1 MQALERLPGLKA
13 LDLTGARI
21 SDDALRH
28 VAGLDR
34 LESLVLVGTH
44 VGDEGMR
51 HLAAI
56 TSLRYLD
63 LTGTEVGDAGLAHLA
78 GLKNLQTLR
87 LAGTLIT
94 DGGMSYLRGFADLRI
109 LDLYGTGITGKG
121 VLQLGGLRRIRELD
135 LFGWSHSS
143 TYEDQNI
150 QPSRYDALL
159 ELGRR
164 GSLPDL
170 ERFSAM
176 ESDNAAGLGN
186 FPALRSLS
194 LSVRKARDFEPLR
207 GLKQLRA
214 LGLDLWGDH
223 VDWPDSA
230 WANLDALQNLESL
243 VFFQGARPRTFR
255 AQPALRHVGRLGALK
270 YLRLD
275 LVGASGYDLAL
286 LAPLRNLRHLEL
298 GSDALN
304 AEELARLPKFEH
316 LQFLSLSAYS
326 IGERGLRALPKLE
339 SLKALDLCGCAL
351 TIAELGCLRKF
362 PRLEELNLGAVSP
375 ADQSAIS
382 LYDPD
387 LDELHALKSLRVLD
401 LQGTQV
407 TEEGIA
413 ALRHALPGLQT
424 VKHDV
429 QQRAGASPRGDSALP
444 SGQAW
449 FRQRH
454 ALGNVLVEALVST
467 YPIDPNGRAA
477 HATVIQVYLGPQD
490 LCGKSFVG
498 QYPFVPNGYDVV
510 AANGRLA
517 KEELVLT
524 HLERSADGSYTM
536 PIYELPLFQARW
548 PAWLV
553 DPLADPLFGYLG
565 PPSDFHRQRKL
576 AEFLR
581 TVSLTPE
588 RQQVAFLCERLIGG
602 SDIEAQAAVD
612 VLLSDPREGCKDR
625 VFGPIEDD
633 RLPLPRRILID
644 RTAAAWDWPNTPEAM
659 KRIARLVAVT
669 EALENKPLVTV
680 RAKQDAVGVLMD
692 LSQGAGRSQAF
703 QALVRMA
710 KDSSVR
716 EVRAD
721 AICKLSVL
729 APYNAAEARQVE
741 ALLQGIPGP
750 DQQSLKEALAQP
762 RRP

>member
-1 MQALERLPGLKA
+1 MRGAAVDDGPLQALERLPGLKA

-194 LSVRKARDFEPLR
+194 LSVRKRDFEPLR

-275 LVGASGYDLAL
+275 LV
-286 LAPLRNLRHLEL
+286 APRDTTWRC
-298 GSDALN
+298 S
-304 AEELARLPKFEH
+304 
-316 LQFLSLSAYS
+316 
-326 IGERGLRALPKLE
+326 
-339 SLKALDLCGCAL
+339 
-351 TIAELGCLRKF
+351 
-362 PRLEELNLGAVSP
+362 
-375 ADQSAIS
+375 
-382 LYDPD
+382 
-387 LDELHALKSLRVLD
+387 
-401 LQGTQV
+401 
-407 TEEGIA
+407 
-413 ALRHALPGLQT
+413 
-424 VKHDV
+424 
-429 QQRAGASPRGDSALP
+429 
-444 SGQAW
+444 
-449 FRQRH
+449 
-454 ALGNVLVEALVST
+454 
-467 YPIDPNGRAA
+467 
-477 HATVIQVYLGPQD
+477 
-490 LCGKSFVG
+490 
-498 QYPFVPNGYDVV
+498 
-510 AANGRLA
+510 
-517 KEELVLT
+517 
-524 HLERSADGSYTM
+524 
-536 PIYELPLFQARW
+536 
-548 PAWLV
+548 
-553 DPLADPLFGYLG
+553 
-565 PPSDFHRQRKL
+565 
-576 AEFLR
+576 
-581 TVSLTPE
+581 
-588 RQQVAFLCERLIGG
+588 
-602 SDIEAQAAVD
+602 
-612 VLLSDPREGCKDR
+612 
-625 VFGPIEDD
+625 
-633 RLPLPRRILID
+633 RR
-644 RTAAAWDWPNTPEAM
+644 
-659 KRIARLVAVT
+659 
-669 EALENKPLVTV
+669 
-680 RAKQDAVGVLMD
+680 
-692 LSQGAGRSQAF
+692 
-703 QALVRMA
+703 
-710 KDSSVR
+710 
-716 EVRAD
+716 
-721 AICKLSVL
+721 
-729 APYNAAEARQVE
+729 
-741 ALLQGIPGP
+741 
-750 DQQSLKEALAQP
+750 
-762 RRP
+762 